1 MNEAIPD
8 LTIVMNKLVEYARLL
23 HESEK
28 SVT

>member
-1 MNEAIPD
+1 